1 MARLKKYPKDP
12 TKSKKWEK
20 KFEREIGKLI
30 RRFKIELITSF
41 NLAWN
46 AGIIRNLESG
56 KIDPS
61 KFYKYVDDLAEK
73 EIHKPAKKAA
83 EKIIPKA
90 YDQGVTF
97 GSVVLGAPPEERF
110 RIWGH
115 LKFQLENTKT
125 EFKGHS
131 DDTTR
136 RIKRIIGDGVQNERT
151 QSQIIGNIQE
161 EVKICENNAIRIAR
175 TEVQRAVNI
184 GVKDRYV
191 KEGVE
196 YVKWLAAG
204 DDRVCPQCESLDGK
218 IFEINHAPQP
228 PIHPNCRCTL
238 IAAINPDRSKVEVWD
253 GEKVT
258 PPKKKET
265 SPKEKKKAPKGDM
278 MRPVAKPL
286 SETTREEL
294 WENVKLAEDYVEGTD
309 ATYLIGKHYIH
320 HGRAHTYIHELKEVP
335 IKDITVTSEDMLDK
349 IPVYKNRGTQAPPVD
364 VSILPDGK
372 YRLFNG
378 HRRLKSAIAR
388 KEKNI
393 FVEIIHKAEDITLK
407 GE

>member
-238 IAAINPDRSKVEVWD
+238 IAAINPDRSKIEKWD
-253 GEKVT
+253 DTKQ
-258 PPKKKET
+258 P
-265 SPKEKKKAPKGDM
+265 SKEKTVAPDNKLDNYKIDLNDPESEKIMLSIMEDEEYEYYGLRSLSDNPKSGKVADLHIGDTAPNSYEWIDDVPTDNELPGVSAVKITPNTFKNENWRFKIYSGDRLVFLGADDMQYGPDADEIIMKKAK
-278 MRPVAKPL
+278 V
-286 SETTREEL
+286 
-294 WENVKLAEDYVEGTD
+294 LATF
-309 ATYLIGKHYIH
+309 K
-320 HGRAHTYIHELKEVP
+320 R
-335 IKDITVTSEDMLDK
+335 
-349 IPVYKNRGTQAPPVD
+349 
-364 VSILPDGK
+364 
-372 YRLFNG
+372 
-378 HRRLKSAIAR
+378 
-388 KEKNI
+388 
-393 FVEIIHKAEDITLK
+393 
-407 GE
+407 